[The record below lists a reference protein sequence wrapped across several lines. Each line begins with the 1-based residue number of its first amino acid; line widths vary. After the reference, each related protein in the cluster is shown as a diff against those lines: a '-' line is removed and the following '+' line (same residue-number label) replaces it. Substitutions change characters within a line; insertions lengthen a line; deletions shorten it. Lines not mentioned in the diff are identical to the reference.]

1 MATLTQD
8 QILDAIGAMTLV
20 EVSEFVKKF
29 EEKFG
34 VTAAAPVAAA
44 AAPAAAGAAP
54 AAAAE
59 EEQTEF
65 SAILTEIGP
74 NKIPVI
80 KVVRELTG
88 LGLKEAKDVVDAV
101 PRPVK
106 EGDRE
111 GRGREDQ
118 GRPRGAGRQGRDQVA
133 TRHHPSSRSD
143 APRRPADV
151 AAQSRAVT
159 SGHRPGHRHV

>member
-44 AAPAAAGAAP
+44 AAAPAAGAAP
-54 AAAAE
+54 VAEAAE
-59 EEQTEF
+59 EQSEF
-65 SAILTEIGP
+65 SAVLAEIGP

-88 LGLKEAKDVVDAV
+88 LGLKEAKDLVDAA
-101 PRPVK
+101 PKAVK
-106 EGDRE
+106 EGIAKDE
-111 GRGREDQ
+111 AEKIKAALEEQ
-118 GRPRGAGRQGRDQVA
+118 GAKVEIK
-133 TRHHPSSRSD
+133 
-143 APRRPADV
+143 
-151 AAQSRAVT
+151 
-159 SGHRPGHRHV
+159 